1 MHDRPLGRH
10 GFNGSEISFGAW
22 AIGGAW
28 GAQADRDSP
37 AARSGLGSVRTLSE
51 TARAVTL
58 LFVFA
63 PVFLAFELWQLVI
76 AERYVGIKQI
86 ERGTDP
92 RELGLGEAAAAFW
105 SLTLLAYW
113 AWMALML
120 FQPWGR
126 LQVLMLIAVSGIG
139 FLIRRGCGLKGVLVT
154 LTFEGAIRIGMLL
167 SLCVL
172 AWRRLR

>member
-1 MHDRPLGRH
+1 MIKPV
-10 GFNGSEISFGAW
+10 
-22 AIGGAW
+22 GGTS
-28 GAQADRDSP
+28 SP
-37 AARSGLGSVRTLSE
+37 ARQSASARGPRSACGPARCSLGSVRTLSE
-51 TARAVTL
+51 TARAVTV
-58 LFVFA
+58 LFIFA
-63 PVFLAFELWQLVI
+63 PVFLVFELWQLVL

-105 SLTLLAYW
+105 SLMLLAYW

-126 LQVLMLIAVSGIG
+126 LQALILISVSGIG
-139 FLIRRGCGLKGVLVT
+139 FLIRRGCGLKWVLVT
-154 LTFEGAIRIGMLL
+154 LTFEGAIRVGMLL
-167 SLCVL
+167 QLCAL

>member
-1 MHDRPLGRH
+1 V
-10 GFNGSEISFGAW
+10 
-22 AIGGAW
+22 
-28 GAQADRDSP
+28 
-37 AARSGLGSVRTLSE
+37 RSSLGSAQRLRDI
-51 TARAVTL
+51 ARKVTL
-58 LFVFA
+58 LFALA
-63 PVFLAFELWQLVI
+63 PLFLAFELWQLVI

-92 RELGLGEAAAAFW
+92 RELGLGEFTSAFW

-126 LQVLMLIAVSGIG
+126 LQVLALIGVSVLG
-139 FLIRRGCGLKGVLVT
+139 FVFRRGCGLKWVLVV

-167 SLCVL
+167 SLCML
-172 AWRRLR
+172 AWRRLL

>member
-1 MHDRPLGRH
+1 MAR
-10 GFNGSEISFGAW
+10 
-22 AIGGAW
+22 
-28 GAQADRDSP
+28 
-37 AARSGLGSVRTLSE
+37 AARCSLGSVRTLSE

-105 SLTLLAYW
+105 SLTLLVYW

-126 LQVLMLIAVSGIG
+126 LQVLMLIAVSGLG
-139 FLIRRGCGLKGVLVT
+139 FMIRRGCGLKWVLVT

-172 AWRRLR
+172 AWRRLL

>member
-1 MHDRPLGRH
+1 M
-10 GFNGSEISFGAW
+10 
-22 AIGGAW
+22 
-28 GAQADRDSP
+28 
-37 AARSGLGSVRTLSE
+37 
-51 TARAVTL
+51 AV
-58 LFVFA
+58 LFVLI
-63 PVFLAFELWQLVI
+63 PVFFAFEIWQLVI
-76 AERYVGIKQI
+76 AERYLGLKHIAL
-86 ERGTDP
+86 GTDP

-139 FLIRRGCGLKGVLVT
+139 FLIRRGCGLKWVLVT